1 LKKLTGFAKALILL
15 SIAVPMSLLVIFK
28 LTGVLHDP
36 IVISGATTLETI
48 KWEFERPHHGVSI
61 LETAEGSYGDN
72 NISILYSV
80 FMGGYREGSG
90 RYGSSDYVLL
100 TTNVTATVRD
110 GYIESVHLVFRED
123 YENAR
128 INFFQE
134 HQFFRLENL
143 SIVDLKDWSKQVFVN
158 LSGVNRPTSV
168 YFWTPVDWVL
178 QSPGNQTHRMEII
191 SEVTYFNG
199 TAYRKV
205 VQPFQLKIGPDANN
219 SFERAQKIE
228 PGSFRACIDTENDL
242 VDYYKIWLEWGQTVQ
257 VELPDVRDYRT
268 AAPNIDIYDP
278 NYVLK
283 ARLKY
288 DTIPT
293 LINFTAN
300 STGWW
305 YIVAK
310 SHPTVFAIYVLNVS
324 VLLTEGSS

>member
-1 LKKLTGFAKALILL
+1 MKKLTGLAKALILL
-15 SIAVPMSLLVIFK
+15 SIAFPVSLLAIFR
-28 LTGVLHDP
+28 LTGVLHEP
-36 IVISGATTLETI
+36 VMVSETTTLETI
-48 KWEFERPHHGVSI
+48 KWEFERPGYGVNI
-61 LETAEGSYGDN
+61 WERIETAYDDGLSMAQ
-72 NISILYSV
+72 SV
-80 FMGGYREGSG
+80 FVGDYHDGAS

-110 GYIESVHLVFRED
+110 GYIESVHWVFRED
-123 YENAR
+123 CENAR
-128 INFFQE
+128 INFFEE

-168 YFWTPVDWVL
+168 YFWAPVDWVL

-278 NYVLK
+278 DYMLK

-300 STGWW
+300 STGWC
-305 YIVAK
+305 YIVAE

-324 VLLTEGSS
+324 VLPTEGSS